1 MAKVDFYSL
10 IKDSTDKQKDLKYNL
25 LKLFDGFLKKSKI
38 KDPVINQK
46 LASIRAKIDIE
57 L

>member
-1 MAKVDFYSL
+1 MTKVDFYNL
-10 IKDSTDKQKDLKYNL
+10 IKDKKNKKDDLKYNL
-25 LKLFDGFLKKSKI
+25 LKLFDGFLKKAKI
-38 KDPVINQK
+38 DDDDVKKK